1 MEETPNE
8 NQTVQAADQAQS
20 GGPLQACQTE
30 LLEMTNRYRYLTA
43 EFDNYKKR
51 TAREQASWTEFAQD
65 QALLDLVGI
74 IDDLERALSG
84 LQLQNIP
91 QEVQSHFEGFA
102 LIERASKKLMS
113 KYGIDEIPFKK
124 EFDPVLFEAVMQQAS
139 PSHASGEVIAILQ
152 KGYQRNGRVLR
163 PSKVNVAS

>member
-1 MEETPNE
+1 MEEMPNE
-8 NQTVQAADQAQS
+8 NQAADQIQD
-20 GGPLQACQTE
+20 GGTFQESQKE

-84 LQLQNIP
+84 LQQQNIP

-102 LIERASKKLMS
+102 LIERASKKLMT
-113 KYGIDEIPFKK
+113 KYGIEEIPYKK
-124 EFDPVLFEAVMQQAS
+124 EFDPALFEAVMQQES
-139 PSHASGEVIAILQ
+139 PDHSTGEVIAIFQ
-152 KGYQRNGRVLR
+152 KGYQRNGRVIR
-163 PSKVNVAS
+163 PAKVSVAP